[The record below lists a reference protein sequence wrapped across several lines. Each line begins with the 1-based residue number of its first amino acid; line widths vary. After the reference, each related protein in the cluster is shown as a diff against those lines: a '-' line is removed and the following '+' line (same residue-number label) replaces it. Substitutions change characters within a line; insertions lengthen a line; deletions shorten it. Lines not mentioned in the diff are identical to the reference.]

1 MMTPQAPARPDQRA
15 YDDAVR
21 AEPSVLVA
29 QLRGLLGVRL
39 VAVIAGVRETR
50 AVHEWAE
57 GSREIRNP
65 VVLPRLRLA
74 YQVAAMIADAESP
87 AIAQAW
93 MQGLNPLLDDQ
104 SPALLLRADD
114 SQETGQRIL
123 AAARTFAANG

>member
-1 MMTPQAPARPDQRA
+1 MTSQAPVRPDLQAYQEATRA
-15 YDDAVR
+15 D
-21 AEPSVLVA
+21 PSVLVA
-29 QLRGLLGVRL
+29 QLRDLLGVRL
-39 VAVIAGVRETR
+39 VAVIAGVSETR

-65 VVLPRLRLA
+65 FVLPRLRLA
-74 YQVAAMIADAESP
+74 YQVASMLADTESP

-93 MQGLNPLLDDQ
+93 MQGLNPILDDQ

-114 SQETGQRIL
+114 SQEAGQRIL